1 MACCEALLGRKVQGI
16 KRNPGTAAERAD
28 NIEAVLYELTAN
40 ILQTD
45 LSHISGS
52 RVVAGDPVDVHSL
65 LEILAALLTGDA
77 DCQSTGMPARDRP
90 KAAHTVSVIM
100 RFHPDYNLTVQHG

>member
-1 MACCEALLGRKVQGI
+1 MH
-16 KRNPGTAAERAD
+16 
-28 NIEAVLYELTAN
+28 ELTAN

-77 DCQSTGMPARDRP
+77 DCQTTGMLATKPP
-90 KAAHTVSVIM
+90 
-100 RFHPDYNLTVQHG
+100 